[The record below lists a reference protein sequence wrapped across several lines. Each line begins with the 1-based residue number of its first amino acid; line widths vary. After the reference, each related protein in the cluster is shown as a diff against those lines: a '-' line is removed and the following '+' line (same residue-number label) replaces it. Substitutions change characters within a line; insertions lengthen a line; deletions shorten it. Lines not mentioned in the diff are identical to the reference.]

1 MSKLEM
7 ILSLLTWI
15 RLMIG
20 HFLEGWA
27 FFTRKIE
34 SVMSVKVCPWWRSFN
49 MRSITCNWSRY
60 SVPRKSWNR
69 RLEQVSTLDFSCLR
83 LSIFV
88 FFFHPFVE
96 RCLGVLIL
104 KLTRSRICFKCTWD
118 SRFKSTRARWGS
130 EPGVK
135 LGGWRKM
142 YWCSFTFESATSF
155 YSYKQTIKII

>member
-7 ILSLLTWI
+7 ISSLLTWI

-34 SVMSVKVCPWWRSFN
+34 SVMSVKVCPWWRTFN

-83 LSIFV
+83 LSIFCL
-88 FFFHPFVE
+88 FFIPSLNVVLESWFWSSQDLEYALSARDIVASSRLALGGRANPGWSWEDDE
-96 RCLGVLIL
+96 RCIDVH
-104 KLTRSRICFKCTWD
+104 SRLNQ
-118 SRFKSTRARWGS
+118 R
-130 EPGVK
+130 PV
-135 LGGWRKM
+135 
-142 YWCSFTFESATSF
+142 FTAIN
-155 YSYKQTIKII
+155 KQ